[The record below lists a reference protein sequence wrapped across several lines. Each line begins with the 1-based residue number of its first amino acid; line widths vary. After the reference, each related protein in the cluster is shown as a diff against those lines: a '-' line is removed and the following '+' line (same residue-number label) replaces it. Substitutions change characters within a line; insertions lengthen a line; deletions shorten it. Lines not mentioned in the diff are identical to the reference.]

1 MEYRM
6 RVRTTT
12 KSNRPERD
20 ARAAVA
26 VDSSTPE
33 TGATVLAVAPVGRDE
48 AEYTVTFDAAAPLT
62 ITATVAAEFA
72 LRPGKRLTPGDL
84 VTLRGADVRQRATE
98 AAMRY
103 LGVRPRSTR
112 EIHDYLRGKQYEAE
126 TIDAAIARLIERGY
140 LDDAAFARWW
150 AENRAQF
157 RPRGPHLLRQELRH
171 KGVANTTVD
180 DALAEQAETVD
191 IDAQALALARNK
203 LRALHRNALE
213 PEVIYRRLSGLLSRR
228 GYGYDTVR
236 TVLRTLKETG
246 ELTDP
251 DMLDTIDAE
260 S

>member
-1 MEYRM
+1 M
-6 RVRTTT
+6 RD
-12 KSNRPERD
+12 NRFPRNGN
-20 ARAAVA
+20 AALA
-26 VDSSTPE
+26 IDFSTPE

-72 LRPGKRLTPGDL
+72 LLPGKRLTPGDL
-84 VTLRGADVRQRATE
+84 VALRRADVRQRAAE

-112 EIHDYLRGKQYEAE
+112 EIRDYLRGKQYEAE
-126 TIDAAIARLIERGY
+126 TIDAAVARLTERGY

-157 RPRGPHLLRQELRH
+157 RPRGPHLLRQELRK
-171 KGVANTTVD
+171 KGIENTTVD

-191 IDAQALALARNK
+191 VDAQALALARSK
-203 LRALHRNALE
+203 LRSLHRNGLE
-213 PEVIYRRLSGLLSRR
+213 PEVILRRLSGLLSRR

-236 TVLRTLKETG
+236 TVVRQLLDTG
-246 ELTDP
+246 ELADP
-251 DMLDTIDAE
+251 DALEAMDDGTTYPDDA
-260 S
+260 